1 MANRKRKEP
10 QVILYKSWLAMFLA
24 LDHDQNGQILEA
36 ITHHVICGHDI
47 EVSETIRPLVE
58 SVLSEIDVNMTQYL
72 DRCET
77 NKRIADQR
85 EHERA
90 TNVTRTCNERDTIV
104 SPEMHVINT
113 NTNTNTNITL
123 SNDKENVSNDTSK
136 KNFSLLVDE
145 VLDSV
150 ELFKNNDDLKDAF
163 KDYLEMRKQIKK
175 PIKTK
180 RALKLNLDDAIKF
193 GNGDHDQTLEVI
205 NASIKHSWQG
215 IYSLDNKKTK
225 DDELMETIMNF
236 GGDDIGE

>member
-104 SPEMHVINT
+104 SPNAHVINT
-113 NTNTNTNITL
+113 NTNTNTSTNITL
-123 SNDKENVSNDTSK
+123 SNDKGGVGDSGESQPAPK
-136 KNFSLLVDE
+136 KE
-145 VLDSV
+145 
-150 ELFKNNDDLKDAF
+150 
-163 KDYLEMRKQIKK
+163 K
-175 PIKTK
+175 PISKIVPPKIEWVKAYAESIGHPEIDCDYFFDHYVANEWTQGKGKKIRDWQAAFRNWVK
-180 RALKLNLDDAIKF
+180 RESEFNP
-193 GNGDHDQTLEVI
+193 
-205 NASIKHSWQG
+205 
-215 IYSLDNKKTK
+215 KKTK
-225 DDELMETIMNF
+225 DDEFMETIMNF
-236 GGDDIGE
+236 GGDGIG